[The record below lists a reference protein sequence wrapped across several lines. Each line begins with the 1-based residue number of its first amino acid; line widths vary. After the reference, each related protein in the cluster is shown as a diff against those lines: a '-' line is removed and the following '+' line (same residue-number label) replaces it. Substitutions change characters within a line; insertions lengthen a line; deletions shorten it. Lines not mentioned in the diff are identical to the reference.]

1 MKQLIA
7 LVIALM
13 SIVATWPALALTQ
26 ITAVVDKNPVLTN
39 ESFVL
44 EITADDDLKRNA
56 IDTTVLLKDFV
67 VGQTNISRSTQ
78 IINGTTRRTTTW
90 TTLLICRIP
99 GKYTIPAFTA
109 SGVSSAPIE
118 LEVVK
123 DVGNAAQPRDIF
135 FRNEVVG
142 SPLYPNQSGVL
153 VSKLYLAA
161 QLERGSLTEPEG
173 EAISF
178 KQMGDDEDKVE
189 IINGR
194 RYRVIT
200 RKYAMTP
207 QQAGTFT
214 IRPPMFSGM
223 IVTGKP
229 RSFFDNATTKPV
241 QVVADDLKLEVMAIP
256 DTAKQPFIPAQY
268 ITLEESFDANDN
280 QLTIGQPVTRT
291 ITVTATGIDQSVLP
305 PLQVSYPSSVNVYP
319 DKPEVSTIYQ
329 GNSVISQQVEAA
341 ALIATEPGQ
350 YVLPEVRLE
359 YWDTRYHQM
368 AEAVLPERTITVVAG
383 NQQAPADD
391 LAPAPAQVP
400 LAENTGNLSYS
411 SPWVYGLFALWLLTL
426 AAWFSHVR
434 IIRQR
439 QPAVAPKTKSA
450 PRSSKANDQ
459 WLKLQQAINQQDAGK
474 LNHTLRAWLIEY
486 FGCQSLSQL
495 TSSDQQQAANHA
507 YQAIQASQY
516 GGQTFTEQQL
526 QQHYDDLTSALNALR
541 SASQQQ
547 QQADPLSLYSTK

>member
-7 LVIALM
+7 LVIALV
-13 SIVATWPALALTQ
+13 SALAAWPVFALTQ

-99 GKYTIPAFTA
+99 GNYTIPAFSTQ
-109 SGVSSAPIE
+109 GVSSAPIE

-142 SPLYPNQSGVL
+142 SQLYPNQSAVL
-153 VSKLYLAA
+153 VTKLYLAA
-161 QLERGSLTEPEG
+161 QLERGSLTDPEG
-173 EAISF
+173 EGISF
-178 KQMGDDEDKVE
+178 KQMGDDQDKVE

-241 QVVADDLKLEVMAIP
+241 QVVADDLTLEVMAVP
-256 DTAKQPFIPAQY
+256 EGAKQPFIPAQY
-268 ITLEESFDANDN
+268 ITLEESFDAADN
-280 QLTIGQPVTRT
+280 QLTVGQPVTRS

-305 PLQVSYPSSVNVYP
+305 PLQVSYPASVNVYP
-319 DKPEVSTIYQ
+319 DKPEVSTTYQ
-329 GNSVISQQVEAA
+329 GNSVISQQIEAA
-341 ALIATEPGQ
+341 AIIATQPGE

-368 AEAVLPERTITVVAG
+368 AEAVLPERTITVIAG
-383 NQQAPADD
+383 NQAAPVED
-391 LAPAPAQVP
+391 LAPAPAQPTAVQD
-400 LAENTGNLSYS
+400 GGFS
-411 SPWVYGLFALWLLTL
+411 SPVVFGLAGLWLATL
-426 AAWFSHVR
+426 VGWFTHVQ
-434 IIRQR
+434 IIRRR
-439 QPAVAPKTKSA
+439 QPIAVTKPA
-450 PRSSKANDQ
+450 NAKEHVATGDHWQALVDALSSH
-459 WLKLQQAINQQDAGK
+459 DASQ
-474 LNHTLRAWLIEY
+474 LNRALGAWLRAT
-486 FGCQSLSQL
+486 CDCSSLSQVAS
-495 TSSDQQQAANHA
+495 TAHQQRALAA
-507 YQAIQASQY
+507 YRAIVTSQY
-516 GGQTFTEQQL
+516 GKYSADELQL
-526 QQHYDDLTSALNALR
+526 QQHYTDLHSALSDLR
-541 SASQQQ
+541 DELQQRQ
-547 QQADPLSLYSTK
+547 QHVDPLSLYRNK